1 MRKGKTLPLAK
12 LYLQDSGEN
21 CIQPKKKKQ
30 NRKTILW
37 TAKYKIAWHME
48 DLSRSSAGRNS
59 SFGWISQRN
68 YQNKKWEIYL
78 HDILYILYFLVD
90 LKIWLSSF
98 SGVESLKS
106 YILNL
111 IPPMATQQQG
121 KLTSFVKKWTMGLTC
136 WGPDDSPTQP
146 VLMTEPHTSHAHS
159 PALPLRPLPGPPPV
173 PISRPSPC
181 A

>member
-1 MRKGKTLPLAK
+1 
-12 LYLQDSGEN
+12 
-21 CIQPKKKKQ
+21 
-30 NRKTILW
+30 
-37 TAKYKIAWHME
+37 ME

-121 KLTSFVKKWTMGLTC
+121 KLPPSLKSELWA
-136 WGPDDSPTQP
+136 SPAE
-146 VLMTEPHTSHAHS
+146 VLMIPQHS
-159 PALPLRPLPGPPPV
+159 QSLWLSLTPPM
-173 PISRPSPC
+173 PIPQPSPEPIPQPSPSPWRQQGDLKENVLGRLFNGSTMFYG
-181 A
+181 